1 MSVTGVNNSLRDL
14 LASRIDQTI
23 GRPIDA
29 AREHQN
35 PGDAAPAG
43 PSARALGNGKP
54 ATKSALTPQA
64 PEGTDPAL
72 WSILTGEERAYFANN
87 MSSGPLTYSKIMM
100 PNRTPSSALP
110 PNRGGRVDFRA

>member
-23 GRPIDA
+23 GRPI
-29 AREHQN
+29 EPQQT

-43 PSARALGNGKP
+43 PSARAAVNGQSAK
-54 ATKSALTPQA
+54 KSALTPQA

-87 MSSGPLTYSKIMM
+87 MTSGPLTYSKIMA
-100 PNRTPSSALP
+100 PNRTTSSALP